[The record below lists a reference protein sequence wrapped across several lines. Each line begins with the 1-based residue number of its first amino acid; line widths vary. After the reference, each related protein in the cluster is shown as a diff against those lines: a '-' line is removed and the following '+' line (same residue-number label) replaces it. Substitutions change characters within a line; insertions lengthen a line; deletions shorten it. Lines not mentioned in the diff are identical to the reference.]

1 MTIRVLL
8 VDDQKMFVG
17 LLSIMLSRQSDIE
30 VVGGAANGEE
40 ALVKVQEHQPDVA
53 VIDIQ
58 MPRMNGVD
66 TTRRLRALCPACQ
79 VVLLS
84 QHDSMEY
91 IHEGIRDGALSYLL
105 KTDTPEAVIA
115 TIRAAARG
123 EARWSQEPFRLLQ
136 QSMQQPTSWTSRSD
150 APKLTNREQDVLQLL
165 GQRVSRRTIAERFS
179 LTETSVKWYVK
190 QIREKLNAKGQD
202 IEAVITMARECG
214 LL

>member
-8 VDDQKMFVG
+8 VDDQEMFVG
-17 LLSIMLSRQSDIE
+17 LLSMMLSRQSDMEII
-30 VVGGAANGEE
+30 GSAANGEE
-40 ALVKVQEHQPDVA
+40 ALVQVQQQQPDVA
-53 VIDIQ
+53 VVDIQ
-58 MPRMNGVD
+58 MPRMNGVE

-91 IHEGIRDGALSYLL
+91 IREGIRDGALSYVL
-105 KTDTPEAVIA
+105 KTDQPEAVIA

-136 QSMQQPTSWTSRSD
+136 QAMQQPAGWIARSD
-150 APKLTNREQDVLQLL
+150 APRLTNREQEILRLL
-165 GQRVSRRTIAERFS
+165 GQKLPYRAIAERLT
-179 LTETSVKWYVK
+179 LTEKSVKWYVQ
-190 QIREKLNAKGQD
+190 QIREKLDAKGQD
-202 IEAVITMARECG
+202 IETVIGVAREWG